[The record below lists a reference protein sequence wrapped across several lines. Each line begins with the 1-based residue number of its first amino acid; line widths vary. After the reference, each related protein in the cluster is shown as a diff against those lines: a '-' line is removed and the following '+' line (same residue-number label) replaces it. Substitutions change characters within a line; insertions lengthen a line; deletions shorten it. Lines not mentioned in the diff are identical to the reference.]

1 MKVYVVTSGSY
12 SDYRIEEIFAKK
24 EDAEALAAV
33 LSDGNEVDEWEVNKR
48 RVVPLWSI
56 WMKGN
61 GDLDDD
67 YISPYADTGDKES
80 IFCYDDSSLHFE
92 VLADSLKRAIKVA
105 NERRTIILS
114 QNLWGDNEKI
124 NELFFT
130 PKDVNSATQ

>member
-24 EDAEALAAV
+24 DDAEALAAV

-48 RVVPLWSI
+48 RVVPLWSL

-61 GDLDDD
+61 GDSDDD
-67 YISPYADTGDKES
+67 YCSPYANTDDKEA
-80 IFCYDDSSLHFE
+80 IYCYDDDSVHFD
-92 VLADSLKRAIKVA
+92 VLADSLERAIKVA
-105 NERRTIILS
+105 NERRAIILS

-124 NELFFT
+124 KELFFT
-130 PKDVNSATQ
+130 PKDIK